1 MSMKSRL
8 ESFLRETAE
17 KTTVNNQY
25 PVLTSSKTGLY
36 LQSNYFNK
44 QVASQDNKGYKIIR
58 RGQFTYRAMSDTGEF
73 FPNMLEC
80 TDVGIVSPAY
90 PVFEISRPEVI
101 LSEYLKYY
109 FKSSSFQQ
117 SIASFA
123 QGSTRTSVK
132 FAKMKTVSLDLPSI
146 EQQKTVVKVLDKTKR
161 IIDDREA
168 LLKGLDNL
176 IKARFVEMFGMD
188 VSDGVPL
195 RECCI
200 DVRGGGTPSMK
211 HPEYYGGDVP
221 FIKSGDV
228 KDNLVFSGALWLT
241 EKALSETT
249 AKYIPEG
256 SVIVVNRSAA
266 LLKEFRAAITGQP
279 VVINQDIKAFIPKTT
294 YTSQYLLW
302 AIKIQTQYLLTK
314 VTTVLTSHIDL
325 KDLLE
330 LRIVP
335 APVEKQKAFSA
346 FVKQIDKSKVVA

>member
-176 IKARFVEMFGMD
+176 IKARFVEMFGSIKSND
-188 VSDGVPL
+188 KGWNTVQLKD
-195 RECCI
+195 I
-200 DVRGGGTPSMK
+200 ADVRGRVGWKGYKKEDLRESGPLVL
-211 HPEYYGGDVP
+211 GDTHLTD
-221 FIKSGDV
+221 SGELDLQRSCYRKMILSLHNEV
-228 KDNLVFSGALWLT
+228 TQLVRWAW
-241 EKALSETT
+241 
-249 AKYIPEG
+249 
-256 SVIVVNRSAA
+256 
-266 LLKEFRAAITGQP
+266 LLKI
-279 VVINQDIKAFIPKTT
+279 
-294 YTSQYLLW
+294 
-302 AIKIQTQYLLTK
+302 
-314 VTTVLTSHIDL
+314 
-325 KDLLE
+325 
-330 LRIVP
+330 
-335 APVEKQKAFSA
+335 
-346 FVKQIDKSKVVA
+346 